1 MASSRRCPVCPPFL
15 LIVMVLLGFPPLTP
29 LAAAPALPRGC
40 FSKIFAFGDSYT
52 DTGNTDSMTGPS
64 AFQSVSNLPYG
75 ETFFHRPTNRYSDG
89 RLVVDFLAQA
99 LGHPLLP
106 PYLHSKQLD
115 RQNGANFAYAGSTAL
130 DYDFY
135 VKNNVTFDL
144 TNTSLQTQLHWFSS
158 FLESSGGRAVDVG
171 SALFWVGEIGA
182 NDYAYSYFSS
192 VPYTTIRTLAIK
204 NTADFLQ
211 ALLSKGAKYIV
222 VQGLPLLGC
231 LPLTMFLAPNDER
244 DQFGCVKNGN
254 ARAYEHNSLL
264 LTKIQA
270 LRAANP
276 DAVIVYADY
285 ANAHRR
291 ILEHSRLFGFEE
303 LISTCCGSGGPQNF
317 DITATC
323 GSGATSM
330 VTSQK
335 AKACA
340 NPRAFIIWDGVH
352 FTEAMNNALWDL
364 FSGEGY
370 CSPTLDALFIKKR
383 CTH

>member
-1 MASSRRCPVCPPFL
+1 MVFL
-15 LIVMVLLGFPPLTP
+15 GIPPLTP
-29 LAAAPALPRGC
+29 LAATPALPRGC
-40 FSKIFAFGDSYT
+40 FSKIYAFGDSYT
-52 DTGNTDSMTGPS
+52 DTGNTNSMTGPS
-64 AFQSVSNLPYG
+64 AFRSVSNLPYG

-99 LGHPLLP
+99 LGLPLLP
-106 PYLHSKQLD
+106 PYLHSNQADL
-115 RQNGANFAYAGSTAL
+115 QTGANFAYAGSTAL
-130 DYDFY
+130 DYQFY
-135 VKNNVTFDL
+135 VENNITFDL
-144 TNTSLQTQLHWFSS
+144 TNTSLHTQLHWFSS
-158 FLESSGGRAVDVG
+158 LLESSGDRAVDVG
-171 SALFWVGEIGA
+171 RALFWVGEIGA

-192 VPYTTIRTLAIK
+192 VPYTTVRTLSIK
-204 NTADFLQ
+204 NTVDFLQ
-211 ALLSKGAKYIV
+211 ALLDKGAKYIV

-244 DQFGCVKNGN
+244 DGFGCVKNGN

-270 LRAANP
+270 LRAAHP
-276 DAVIVYADY
+276 DALIVYADY
-285 ANAHRR
+285 ADAHRR

-303 LISTCCGSGGPQNF
+303 PISACCGSGGPQNF

-323 GSGATSM
+323 GSGATSLT
-330 VTSQK
+330 TSRK
-335 AKACA
+335 AKACS

-364 FSGEGY
+364 FSVGDY
-370 CSPTLDALFIKKR
+370 CSPAFDALFTKKR

>member
-1 MASSRRCPVCPPFL
+1 MANSRRCAVCPLFL

-106 PYLHSKQLD
+106 PYLHSKELD
-115 RQNGANFAYAGSTAL
+115 RENGANFAYAGSTAL
-130 DYDFY
+130 DYEFY

-171 SALFWVGEIGA
+171 SALFWSPTPPSEP
-182 NDYAYSYFSS
+182 SRLRTPPTFS
-192 VPYTTIRTLAIK
+192 
-204 NTADFLQ
+204 
-211 ALLSKGAKYIV
+211 SKGAKYIV

-231 LPLTMFLAPNDER
+231 LPLTMFLAPNDAR

-276 DAVIVYADY
+276 DAVIVFADY

-291 ILEHSRLFGFEE
+291 ILEHSQLFGFEE
-303 LISTCCGSGGPQNF
+303 PISTCCGSGGPQNF
-317 DITATC
+317 DIAATC
-323 GSGATSM
+323 GSGETSM

-340 NPRAFIIWDGVH
+340 NPRASIIWDGVH
-352 FTEAMNNALWDL
+352 FTEAMNNALWGL